1 MAPSPT
7 GTLHLGT
14 ARTALFNWLFAKKE
28 GGTFLLRI
36 EDTDIE
42 RSREEYINNIYDGLQ
57 WLGINWDESP
67 TIQSE
72 RVDEH
77 KQIIKTLVDKG
88 FAYKC
93 YASEAAE
100 QRCGGTA
107 RCLQAVGRRGAGCS
121 DVPGVQ

>member
-42 RSREEYINNIYDGLQ
+42 RSKEEYIKNIYDGLQ

-72 RVDEH
+72 RGNEH
-77 KQIIKTLVDKG
+77 KQIIKTLIDGG
-88 FAYKC
+88 FAYKL
-93 YASEAAE
+93 S
-100 QRCGGTA
+100 
-107 RCLQAVGRRGAGCS
+107 LIHI
-121 DVPGVQ
+121 

>member
-36 EDTDIE
+36 EDTDTE
-42 RSREEYINNIYDGLQ
+42 RSKEEYIKNIFEGLQ

-67 TIQSE
+67 TIQSK
-72 RVDEH
+72 RVNEH
-77 KQIIKTLVDKG
+77 KQLIRTLIDKG
-88 FAYKC
+88 LAYKC
-93 YASEAAE
+93 YA
-100 QRCGGTA
+100 
-107 RCLQAVGRRGAGCS
+107 
-121 DVPGVQ
+121 

>member
-14 ARTALFNWLFAKKE
+14 ARTALFNWLFAQKE

-42 RSREEYINNIYDGLQ
+42 RSKEEYIKNIYEGLQ

-72 RVDEH
+72 RIKEH
-77 KQIIKTLVDKG
+77 KKTIK
-88 FAYKC
+88 
-93 YASEAAE
+93 SI
-100 QRCGGTA
+100 
-107 RCLQAVGRRGAGCS
+107 
-121 DVPGVQ
+121 

>member
-7 GTLHLGT
+7 GPLHLGT

-28 GGTFLLRI
+28 GGAFLLRI

-42 RSREEYINNIYDGLQ
+42 RSREEYINNIYDGLK

-72 RVDEH
+72 RVNEH
-77 KQIIKTLVDKG
+77 KQIIKTLVEKG

-93 YASEAAE
+93 YASEAE
-100 QRCGGTA
+100 LDEMRETQK
-107 RCLQAVGRRGAGCS
+107 LFL
-121 DVPGVQ
+121 